1 MCGLYSAPVS
11 LGELKLCAVCCF
23 FSFSQ
28 TGFIQVNDIYQWK
41 STFAINAVTISITK
55 LVVITMADLN
65 TVYLAMALVTMV
77 EYKMH

>member
-1 MCGLYSAPVS
+1 ML
-11 LGELKLCAVCCF
+11 F
-23 FSFSQ
+23 FSLSQ

-55 LVVITMADLN
+55 LVEITMADLN